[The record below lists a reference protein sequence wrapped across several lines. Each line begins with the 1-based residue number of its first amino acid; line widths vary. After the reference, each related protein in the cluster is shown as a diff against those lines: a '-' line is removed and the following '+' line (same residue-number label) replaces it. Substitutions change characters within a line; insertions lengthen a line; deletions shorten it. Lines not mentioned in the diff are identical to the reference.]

1 MTCQFVYQIVFLVT
15 VTMYAWNIHIEG
27 NYKYC
32 CSLRCIKQN
41 EEILELLGVSQ
52 LFVIIGSEI
61 EHKVRG
67 FRTTNPP
74 GNSLHCYY
82 IDGVA
87 WYGNHE
93 LRIIVLAPLR
103 QELATFVLIIFNILA
118 LKFLYCCF
126 ALRKKLRCGGK
137 YIRRVFVLF

>member
-41 EEILELLGVSQ
+41 EEILELLDVSQ

-67 FRTTNPP
+67 FRTTTPP

-93 LRIIVLAPLR
+93 LRIIVLDLR
-103 QELATFVLIIFNILA
+103 LDNLQYSRPKVSLLLFRTQEKIA
-118 LKFLYCCF
+118 LW
-126 ALRKKLRCGGK
+126 RK
-137 YIRRVFVLF
+137 IH

>member
-67 FRTTNPP
+67 FRTTTPP

-93 LRIIVLAPLR
+93 LRIIVLDLR
-103 QELATFVLIIFNILA
+103 LDNLQHSRPKVSLLLFRTQEKIA
-118 LKFLYCCF
+118 LWWK
-126 ALRKKLRCGGK
+126 
-137 YIRRVFVLF
+137 IH

>member
-41 EEILELLGVSQ
+41 EEILELLDVSQ

-67 FRTTNPP
+67 FRTTTPP

-93 LRIIVLAPLR
+93 LRIIVLDLR
-103 QELATFVLIIFNILA
+103 LDNLQHSRPKVSLLLFRTQEKIA
-118 LKFLYCCF
+118 LW
-126 ALRKKLRCGGK
+126 RK
-137 YIRRVFVLF
+137 IH

>member
-1 MTCQFVYQIVFLVT
+1 
-15 VTMYAWNIHIEG
+15 MYAWNIHIEE

-41 EEILELLGVSQ
+41 EEILELLNVSQ
-52 LFVIIGSEI
+52 LFAIIGSEI

-74 GNSLHCYY
+74 ANSLHCYY

-126 ALRKKLRCGGK
+126 APRKKLH
-137 YIRRVFVLF
+137 

>member
-41 EEILELLGVSQ
+41 EEILELLDVSQ
-52 LFVIIGSEI
+52 LFAIIGSEI

-67 FRTTNPP
+67 FRTTTPP

-93 LRIIVLAPLR
+93 LRIIVLDLR
-103 QELATFVLIIFNILA
+103 LDNLQHSRPKVSLLLFRTQEKI
-118 LKFLYCCF
+118 
-126 ALRKKLRCGGK
+126 ALRRWK
-137 YIRRVFVLF
+137 IH

>member
-41 EEILELLGVSQ
+41 EEILELLNVSQ
-52 LFVIIGSEI
+52 LFAIIGSEI

-67 FRTTNPP
+67 FRKTTPP

-93 LRIIVLAPLR
+93 LRIIVLDLR
-103 QELATFVLIIFNILA
+103 LDNLQHSRHKVSLLLFRTQEKI
-118 LKFLYCCF
+118 
-126 ALRKKLRCGGK
+126 ALRRWK
-137 YIRRVFVLF
+137 IH